1 MKRSDRLMARLMTLR
16 AVSRALARPLEG
28 ADVLRAVYAEL
39 EHAFDVT
46 ICFFGRYD
54 APGQVVEVI
63 WQMHEGV
70 ELSGGHFPLGDGPT
84 SQVIRNCHA
93 QLIRH
98 WSDEGPRVQLQY
110 ATERPGLPESALT
123 VPVVFDEKV
132 MGVLALQSYQPEAYD
147 EDDLAL
153 LQGVADQ
160 VAVAIARSR
169 HATRR
174 AAEAEGRAL
183 EVESIF
189 ASLPDAMLVVDD
201 QGRLVRVNHAARK
214 LLCLTDGSLILGQ
227 PVHEPQ
233 AGLWPLGTQTLTQ
246 QLVPILD
253 QLRQGAAP
261 DDEIPVAL
269 EHRPDHTVGCKA
281 SVLLK
286 GGAPAGG
293 LLVLREK
300 AA

>member
-1 MKRSDRLMARLMTLR
+1 MKRSDRLMARLATLR
-16 AVSRALARPLEG
+16 AVSRALARPLDV

-39 EHAFDVT
+39 SPALDVT

-63 WQMHEGV
+63 WQVHNGD
-70 ELSGGHFPLGDGPT
+70 ELPGGHFPLGDGPT
-84 SQVIRNCHA
+84 SQAIRQCLP

-98 WSDEGPRVQLQY
+98 WSKEGPRVQLQY
-110 ATERPGLPESALT
+110 ATERPGLPESTLT
-123 VPVVFDEKV
+123 MPVVFDDQV
-132 MGVLALQSYQPEAYD
+132 MGVFAVQSYQPEAYD
-147 EDDLAL
+147 DEDLAL
-153 LQGVADQ
+153 MQGVADQ

-189 ASLPDAMLVVDD
+189 ASLPDALLVVDG
-201 QGRLVRVNHAARK
+201 QGRLVRVNQAARK
-214 LLCLTDGSLILGQ
+214 LLCLVDGSLILGQ

-233 AGLWPLGTQTLTQ
+233 EGLWPLGTETLTQ
-246 QLVPILD
+246 QLVPIVD
-253 QLRQGAAP
+253 RLRQGDAP
-261 DDEIPVAL
+261 EDEIPIVFD
-269 EHRPDHTVGCKA
+269 HRPERTVGCKA

-286 GGAPAGG
+286 GGTPAGG
-293 LLVLREK
+293 LLILREK